1 MLVASAQHLW
11 FWQTPSWNWSE
22 IWALLVLL
30 AISGIP
36 VEVPKK
42 RSERSNG
49 ADTKRAP
56 LFTALINGQDGRWST
71 SKASAVLWTYA
82 VWFAFITTLLHTNG
96 KGLED
101 AVLKQQYLILLGLP
115 VGAAVVAKGI
125 TQSKVEAG
133 KISTKLPD
141 GVETNA
147 LRGISQL
154 ITNDSRQPD
163 QLDFQYF
170 GFNLILLA
178 YFFTRFLGHQSLGL
192 PELPDS
198 LVALSGISA
207 AGYLSKKGL
216 QQDTN
221 PAITAINPPEPR
233 PGDPI
238 TIRGANLATRDELTV
253 SVKIA
258 GQDVPVSS
266 VVFGEVETR
275 IETIVPAGIAAGKAT
290 VQVINYRGMKSDP
303 YSITITAG

>member
-1 MLVASAQHLW
+1 VLVASAQHLW

-30 AISGIP
+30 AMSSMPID
-36 VEVPKK
+36 VPKK
-42 RSERSNG
+42 RSEASDG
-49 ADTKRAP
+49 SDTKRAP
-56 LFTALINGQDGRWST
+56 LLTALINGQDGRWST

-82 VWFAFITTLLHTNG
+82 VWFAFITILLHTNA
-96 KGLED
+96 KGIEN
-101 AVLKQQYLILLGLP
+101 AVLKQQYLLLLGLP

-133 KISTKLPD
+133 KIATKQPD

-163 QLDFQYF
+163 LLDFQYF
-170 GFNLILLA
+170 GFNFILLA

-221 PAITAINPPEPR
+221 PVITGINPPEPG
-233 PGDPI
+233 PGDSI

-258 GQDVPVSS
+258 DQDVPVSS
-266 VVFGEVETR
+266 VVPGEVETK
-275 IETIVPAGIAAGKAT
+275 IETAIPTGVAAGKAT
-290 VQVINYRGMKSDP
+290 VQVVNYRGMKSDP
-303 YSITITAG
+303 YPITITVG